1 MDIDDHTLIISDWL
15 DPILLR
21 QCNNVITYNNG
32 KEIYIE
38 RKYNWNSNDKNV
50 NSRYTNEFTRCF
62 VDIPID
68 ALPTLDEYLQIYVFK
83 WSMWSSNLS
92 KDIKYALL

>member
-38 RKYNWNSNDKNV
+38 REYNLNSNDITHTSNV
-50 NSRYTNEFTRCF
+50 PF
-62 VDIPID
+62 
-68 ALPTLDEYLQIYVFK
+68 
-83 WSMWSSNLS
+83 
-92 KDIKYALL
+92 